1 MGRAVRG
8 KWVALSLC
16 VATAGL
22 ACFALAP
29 APAHADGMRCGNRL
43 ISDGD
48 LMYEVKNV
56 CGEPDQAT
64 QRTERRIFSRMIQS
78 TCYDARG
85 QPYVCTT
92 VVQEAIEVLLDEWYY
107 DFGRSVLVKTVVF
120 EGGRL
125 VRVVTGSY
133 GTKDT

>member
-1 MGRAVRG
+1 MSRAVRS
-8 KWVALSLC
+8 KWVALGLGL
-16 VATAGL
+16 TALG
-22 ACFALAP
+22 AVYTPP
-29 APAHADGMRCGNRL
+29 AQADGMRCGNRL

-56 CGEPDQAT
+56 CGVPDQAT
-64 QRTERRIFSRMIQS
+64 QRTERRIVSRVVQS
-78 TCYDARG
+78 TCYDPRG
-85 QPYVCTT
+85 QAYLCTT

-107 DFGRSVLVKTVVF
+107 DFGRSVLVRTVTF

>member
-1 MGRAVRG
+1 MGRAVSIR
-8 KWVALSLC
+8 WVAFSRSLAAL
-16 VATAGL
+16 VAVSGL
-22 ACFALAP
+22 AFAAP
-29 APAHADGMRCGNRL
+29 ALADGMRCGNRL

-56 CGEPDQAT
+56 CGAPDQAT
-64 QRTERRIFSRMIQS
+64 QRTERRIVSRVVQS

-85 QPYVCTT
+85 QAYVCTT

-107 DFGRSVLVKTVVF
+107 DFGRSVLVKTVTF
-120 EGGRL
+120 ESGRL
-125 VRVVTGSY
+125 VRVVSGSY

>member
-1 MGRAVRG
+1 MGRAVSS
-8 KWVALSLC
+8 KWVASSLFLAAFSA
-16 VATAGL
+16 VFGL
-22 ACFALAP
+22 PIAP
-29 APAHADGMRCGNRL
+29 LAHADGMRCGNRL

-56 CGEPDQAT
+56 CGAPDQAT
-64 QRTERRIFSRMIQS
+64 QRTERRIVSRAVQS

-85 QPYVCTT
+85 QAYLCTT
-92 VVQEAIEVLLDEWYY
+92 VVQEAIEVVLDEWYY
-107 DFGRSVLVKTVVF
+107 DFGRSVLVKTVTF
-120 EGGRL
+120 ESGRL